1 MAGRH
6 GGRGMRVVALLAVLL
21 APVSAWAQPEDK
33 SAAPFGTWQPR
44 GTAELSV
51 LDKVRAQAVPLT
63 VRIGGSGTA
72 GSLTIAV
79 RGCFVRPADQEAD
92 SAAFLDIADSK
103 PSGREFHGWM
113 LAGEPSLNQLQHPI
127 YDVRVMSCH

>member
-1 MAGRH
+1 MKAMAFLLA
-6 GGRGMRVVALLAVLL
+6 ALLT
-21 APVSAWAQPEDK
+21 PVPGWAQPADK
-33 SAAPFGTWQPR
+33 PAAPIGTWQPR

-63 VRIGGSGTA
+63 VRTGGSGTA

-79 RGCFVRPADQEAD
+79 RGCFVRPPDQEAD

-103 PSGREFHGWM
+103 PTGREFHGWM

>member
-1 MAGRH
+1 
-6 GGRGMRVVALLAVLL
+6 MRAAAALLAVLL
-21 APVSAWAQPEDK
+21 MSAPAWAQSEDK
-33 SAAPFGTWQPR
+33 PAAPVGTWQPR

-63 VRIGGSGTA
+63 LKAGSSGTA
-72 GSLTIAV
+72 GSLTITV
-79 RGCFVRPADQEAD
+79 RGCFARPPNQEAD

-103 PSGREFHGWM
+103 PTGRDFHGWM

>member
-1 MAGRH
+1 M
-6 GGRGMRVVALLAVLL
+6 LL
-21 APVSAWAQPEDK
+21 APAAGWAQPAEK
-33 SAAPFGTWQPR
+33 PAASAGTWQPR

-63 VRIGGSGTA
+63 VRTGGSGTA

-79 RGCFVRPADQEAD
+79 RGCFVRPPDQEAD
-92 SAAFLDIADSK
+92 SAAFLDITDSK
-103 PSGREFHGWM
+103 PTGREFHGWM
-113 LAGEPSLNQLQHPI
+113 LSGEPSLNQLQHPI

>member
-1 MAGRH
+1 MA
-6 GGRGMRVVALLAVLL
+6 ALLLL
-21 APVSAWAQPEDK
+21 PAAAWAQAEDK
-33 SAAPFGTWQPR
+33 PAAPVGTWQPR

-63 VRIGGSGTA
+63 LKAGGSGTA
-72 GSLTIAV
+72 GSLTITV
-79 RGCFVRPADQEAD
+79 RGCFARPANQEAD

-103 PSGREFHGWM
+103 PTGPGFHGWM